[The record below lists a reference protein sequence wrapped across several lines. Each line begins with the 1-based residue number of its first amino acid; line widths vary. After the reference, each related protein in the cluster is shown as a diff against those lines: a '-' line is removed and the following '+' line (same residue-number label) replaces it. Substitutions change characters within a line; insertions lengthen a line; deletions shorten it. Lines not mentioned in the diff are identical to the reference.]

1 MWHLQSSLRYF
12 MVVAETLHFRQA
24 AKRLHVAQPALSR
37 AIRGLEDRLGVTLLA
52 RTRRQVEL
60 TEAGAVFLAGCRQ
73 AALAMEQAEGRALQA
88 GQGEL
93 GRITVGYTD
102 FAISGPL
109 PSLLAAFHRRFARA
123 EIELLRRNS
132 HEQLDDLREGRIDVG
147 FLTSPVPG
155 EAFRHF
161 PVQQDRYVAV
171 VPETHPLAGEE
182 QIPLSALQEESFVL
196 GDSAT
201 WRHFNPH
208 IHACCMAAGFLPR
221 VVHETS
227 STDSIFGL
235 VAANVGVTLYPER
248 DLNHNR
254 PGVRILELSDV
265 TERLSTEIAWLPEPG
280 NPMVHQ
286 LVAVA
291 RQLAGSRQAHKESGD
306 TGVTDR

>member
-1 MWHLQSSLRYF
+1 
-12 MVVAETLHFRQA
+12 
-24 AKRLHVAQPALSR
+24 
-37 AIRGLEDRLGVTLLA
+37 
-52 RTRRQVEL
+52 
-60 TEAGAVFLAGCRQ
+60 
-73 AALAMEQAEGRALQA
+73 MEQAEGRALQA
-88 GQGEL
+88 SHGEL

-102 FAISGPL
+102 FAISGAL
-109 PSLLAAFHRRFARA
+109 PSILAEFHRRFAGA
-123 EIELLRRNS
+123 KIELLRRNS

-155 EAFRHF
+155 EAFSHF

-171 VPETHPLAGEE
+171 VPETHPLAGAKR
-182 QIPLSALQEESFVL
+182 IRLAALQEESFVL

-254 PGVRILELSDV
+254 PGVKILELSDV
-265 TERLSTEIAWLPEPG
+265 TERLSTEIAWLPQPA
-280 NPMVHQ
+280 NPVVHS

-291 RQLAGSRQAHKESGD
+291 RTTARWRRACGRSRE
-306 TGVTDR
+306 TGMTDR